1 MSRGA
6 PEEVLAET
14 THRPWPL
21 PGGRWVMTQSW
32 LDLVF
37 LHWRIPAVALRSR
50 IPAPLEID
58 EHDGSAW
65 IGVVPFRMEGIRLR
79 ALPPIPGT
87 TAFLELNVR
96 TYVRHE
102 GKPGVWFFS
111 LDAGNAVMAAVAR
124 KWFGLP
130 YHAAEMSMRGSGD
143 GGFTFASRRVGAG
156 GPAEFRAAWRPAG
169 EAFQGKSGT
178 LEHFLA
184 ERYCLYAPSPR
195 GGLVRGEIH
204 HGAWPL
210 RPAEVDIAVNSMLA
224 ALELRVTGPPD
235 AAHATP
241 GVDALVWPPHR
252 IGTP

>member
-32 LDLVF
+32 LDLAF
-37 LHWRIPAVALRSR
+37 LHWRIPAAALR
-50 IPAPLEID
+50 PAVPAELEVE

-65 IGVVPFRMEGIRLR
+65 IGIVPFRMEGIRLR

-96 TYVRHE
+96 TYVRH
-102 GKPGVWFFS
+102 GGRGGVWFFS
-111 LDAGNAVMAAVAR
+111 LDAGNALVAAVAR

-130 YHAAEMSMRGSGD
+130 YHSAEMSMRGGD
-143 GGFTFASRRVGAG
+143 GDFTFASRRLGAG
-156 GPAEFRAAWRPAG
+156 GPAVLRARWSAAGETFRARPG
-169 EAFQGKSGT
+169 S

-184 ERYCLYAPSPR
+184 ERYCLYAPAPR

-204 HGAWPL
+204 HAAWPL
-210 RPAEVDIAVNSMLA
+210 RRADAEVAENSMLA
-224 ALELRVTGPPD
+224 ALGFRVSGVPD
-235 AAHATP
+235 AVHATR
-241 GVDALVWPPHR
+241 GVDALVWPPR
-252 IGTP
+252 RLGEG